1 VLESGIDPNSVSV
14 SKCLSSPTVIFL
26 TNEKSVIFSAPMGN
40 EQNKAAALN
49 TNKRPNGVRVWGILQ
64 VVSHVEG
71 HVLGRAGG
79 FGAFRPVGA

>member
-1 VLESGIDPNSVSV
+1 
-14 SKCLSSPTVIFL
+14 
-26 TNEKSVIFSAPMGN
+26 MGN